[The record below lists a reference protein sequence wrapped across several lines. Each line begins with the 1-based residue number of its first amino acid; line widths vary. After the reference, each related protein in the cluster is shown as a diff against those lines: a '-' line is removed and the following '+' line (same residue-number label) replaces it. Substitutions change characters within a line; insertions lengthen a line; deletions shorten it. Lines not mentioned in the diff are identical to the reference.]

1 MRTRKTFLNDEI
13 DIGLECAGFLN
24 GLGYDTTIMVR
35 SIVLRGFDQQMA
47 NLVADEME
55 QRGVHFRYQAKPKK
69 ITKQEDGSL
78 LVHWVDKVNI
88 LKFTYKYKKK
98 INFSLH

>member
-1 MRTRKTFLNDEI
+1 MNFFLNDEI

-47 NLVADEME
+47 NIVAEEME
-55 QRGVHFRYQAKPKK
+55 QRGVHFVYQAKPKK
-69 ITKQEDGSL
+69 ISKQDDNRL
-78 LVHWVDKVNI
+78 LVDWVDKVHMRVYNYI
-88 LKFTYKYKKK
+88 RKW
-98 INFSLH
+98 